1 MFYRTHL
8 VWRSISAPLPP
19 AFYFLLFTFYFLLFT
34 FYIEWNTA
42 LSETLLP
49 PARYFKNHIADLKTT
64 IRLQDFF
71 SGLNLQVGKVVART
85 FRSR

>member
-1 MFYRTHL
+1 M
-8 VWRSISAPLPP
+8 
-19 AFYFLLFTFYFLLFT
+19 
-34 FYIEWNTA
+34 A

-71 SGLNLQVGKVVART
+71 SGLNLQVGKVVARA
-85 FRSR
+85 FRSG